1 MALLLLSLLC
11 LSTALATSPSPSPA
25 PSTPT
30 QTDPSSDFIRTSCAA
45 TLYPSL
51 CFKSLSPYSDAI
63 QQNPTRLT
71 IVAVSLALSRA
82 RSLSAHLG
90 SPSLPFDPS
99 SASALRDCCSVVS
112 DAVDQLRKSESE
124 LRKVGSETKREE
136 DDVAWEISNVKTWMS
151 AALTNEDTCVDGF
164 AAAPEGEVKKD
175 VTVRAVK
182 VKKVTS
188 VALSLVN
195 SLADKIVRGH

>member
-30 QTDPSSDFIRTSCAA
+30 QTDPSADFIRTSCDA

-51 CFKSLSPYSDAI
+51 CFKSLSPYSDSI

-82 RSLSAHLG
+82 RSLSAHLR

-99 SASALRDCCSVVS
+99 SAFRPPRLPLRR
-112 DAVDQLRKSESE
+112 QR
-124 LRKVGSETKREE
+124 RR
-136 DDVAWEISNVKTWMS
+136 
-151 AALTNEDTCVDGF
+151 
-164 AAAPEGEVKKD
+164 
-175 VTVRAVK
+175 
-182 VKKVTS
+182 
-188 VALSLVN
+188 
-195 SLADKIVRGH
+195 

>member
-30 QTDPSSDFIRTSCAA
+30 QTDPSTDFIRTSCAA

-51 CFKSLSPYSDAI
+51 CFNSLSPYSDAI
-63 QQNPTRLT
+63 QQNPTRLA

-82 RSLSAHLG
+82 RSLSSHLRNL
-90 SPSLPFDPS
+90 SLPFDPS
-99 SASALRDCCSVVS
+99 SASALRDCRSVIS

-124 LRKVGSETKREE
+124 LRKVGSETEE
-136 DDVAWEISNVKTWMS
+136 DDVAWEMSNVKTWMS

-175 VTVRAVK
+175 VTVRVVK
-182 VKKVTS
+182 VKKMTS

-195 SLADKIVRGH
+195 SLADKIVPGR